1 MESESRVAGEDARST
16 LRFTVLSV
24 IVVLVVCFLTGV
36 IVLT

>member
-1 MESESRVAGEDARST
+1 MESESRVAGDARST

>member
-1 MESESRVAGEDARST
+1 MESGSRAGEEDARST